1 MKNYFS
7 ILIISIAVLITSASC
22 KKTVNEV
29 EILSVNCKIDG
40 RVWTSYSDDFKLS
53 AAKCRISNNGEE
65 VFITATNTRLSEK
78 IGITIATPGQKVV
91 EGKYKLNI
99 DNYLTGRYY
108 LFDVGYFV
116 TGQGYQGE
124 VEIISI
130 DKIKSRITG
139 KFHYSCYNERS
150 KKSVEIT
157 EGNFNIPY
165 TVH

>member
-7 ILIISIAVLITSASC
+7 TLIMPIAVLITSASC

-29 EILSVNCKIDG
+29 DILSVNCKIDG

-53 AAKCRISNNGEE
+53 AAGCRISKNGEQ
-65 VFITATNTRLSEK
+65 VFITAINTKLSSDLA
-78 IGITIATPGQKVV
+78 ILISTPGVKVI
-91 EGKYKLNI
+91 EGKYDLNSQSF
-99 DNYLTGRYY
+99 LSGTYY
-108 LFDVGYFV
+108 LFNVGQFV
-116 TGQGYQGE
+116 TGNGYQGE

-139 KFHYSCYNERS
+139 KFHYSCYNEQA

-165 TVH
+165 TVY

>member
-1 MKNYFS
+1 MKNYSS
-7 ILIISIAVLITSASC
+7 ILIIPIAVLITSVSC
-22 KKTVNEV
+22 KKTINDV
-29 EILSVNCKIDG
+29 EILSVDCKIDG

-53 AAKCRISNNGEE
+53 DAQCRLSNNGEK

-78 IGITIATPGQKVV
+78 IGILISTPGKLII
-91 EGKYKLNI
+91 EGKYDLNSQSF
-99 DNYLTGRYY
+99 LSGTYY
-108 LFDVGYFV
+108 LFNVGQFI
-116 TGQGYQGE
+116 TGNGYQGE

-139 KFHYSCYNERS
+139 KFHYSCYNEQA